1 MDDASET
8 AGVLAPPPLI
18 FAGPLVAA
26 LAASRFVPLPA
37 LPSVPSRM
45 AGAGLLAAAAAL
57 RPSAFRRM
65 RAGGT
70 NVNPYRPTSAIIDE
84 GPFRYSR
91 NPMYV
96 SMALIYAGTSLLARK
111 TLPFLLLPGVLDV
124 MHGGVIAREEAYLE
138 RKFGAPYL
146 AYKSRVRRWL

>member
-1 MDDASET
+1 MDGESET

-26 LAASRFVPLPA
+26 LAANRLVPLPA
-37 LPSVPSRM
+37 LPSVPSRL
-45 AGAGLLAAAAAL
+45 AGAGLLAAAASL
-57 RPSAFRRM
+57 GPPAFRRM
-65 RAGGT
+65 RAAGT
-70 NVNPYRPTSAIIDE
+70 FINPYRPTTTIIDE

-96 SMALIYAGTSLLARK
+96 SMALIYAGTSLLALRS
-111 TLPFLLLPGVLDV
+111 LPLLLLPGVLAV
-124 MHGGVIAREEAYLE
+124 MHGGVITREEAYLE
-138 RKFGAPYL
+138 RKFGEPYL